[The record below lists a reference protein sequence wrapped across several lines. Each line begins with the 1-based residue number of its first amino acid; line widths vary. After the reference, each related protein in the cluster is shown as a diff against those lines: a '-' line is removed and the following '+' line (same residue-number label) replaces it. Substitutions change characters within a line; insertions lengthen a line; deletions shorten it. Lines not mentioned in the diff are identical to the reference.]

1 MDRIKELEDGVN
13 RIRKIAGSF
22 NKKPVEKL
30 IDIEEICFG
39 LLGLEYKIGRITS
52 ASELNNTADIISD
65 RIKGLSRTLTSR

>member
-1 MDRIKELEDGVN
+1 MDRIKELEDGIN

-22 NKKPVEKL
+22 NKKDVEKL
-30 IDIEEICFG
+30 IDIEEICFE

>member
-30 IDIEEICFG
+30 IDIEEICFE
-39 LLGLEYKIGRITS
+39 LLGLEYKIGRITT
-52 ASELNNTADIISD
+52 AKKLNNTADRMGD
-65 RIKGLSRTLTSR
+65 KIKD

>member
-30 IDIEEICFG
+30 IDIEEICFN
-39 LLGLEYKIGRITS
+39 LLGLEYKIGRITT
-52 ASELNNTADIISD
+52 AKKLNNIADRMSD
-65 RIKGLSRTLTSR
+65 KIKD